1 MERLSRRGL
10 GRRWTERYMRV
21 AHCRWGG
28 RGTNG
33 QREGA
38 GETHTATEGGTHTAT
53 EGTHTHGNL
62 ALNALALRAG
72 SLAGQTDRSPWVVAQ
87 CCGATRRAWAGV
99 GGNMRE
105 SLWKELG
112 ILIRAQVFVMNQLP
126 M

>member
-1 MERLSRRGL
+1 MGRGRGL
-10 GRRWTERYMRV
+10 ERHTQQR
-21 AHCRWGG
+21 
-28 RGTNG
+28 
-33 QREGA
+33 REGHTQQRRA
-38 GETHTATEGGTHTAT
+38 HTHTWEFSTKCFSPQ
-53 EGTHTHGNL
+53 
-62 ALNALALRAG
+62 RAG

-99 GGNMRE
+99 GGSMRE